1 MSWLFSSDTLRRV
14 KPENTQQ
21 YPRFVKGIS
30 IRIDKLTSQAVKDRE
45 HISELRSFALGVE
58 ELQEKQQLLTADLA
72 DSLLD
77 FQWLLEEYRVSL
89 FAQQLKT
96 RVPVSAK
103 RLTKR
108 WSTILNQLKILLP
121 DYH

>member
-1 MSWLFSSDTLRRV
+1 M
-14 KPENTQQ
+14 
-21 YPRFVKGIS
+21 
-30 IRIDKLTSQAVKDRE
+30 RIDKLTSQVVKDRE
-45 HISELRSFALGVE
+45 HIIDLRSFADGVE
-58 ELQEKQQLLTADLA
+58 GLREKQQLLTSDLA

-77 FQWLLEEYRVSL
+77 FQWLLEEYRISL

-103 RLTKR
+103 RLGKR
-108 WSTILNQLKILLP
+108 WSDILDQLKILLP

>member
-1 MSWLFSSDTLRRV
+1 MTHAKNKRI
-14 KPENTQQ
+14 KPI
-21 YPRFVKGIS
+21 KA
-30 IRIDKLTSQAVKDRE
+30 KAKKAVKILLE
-45 HISELRSFALGVE
+45 GQFGKSSETVVIEDFIIGYNYLNKECIYEIL
-58 ELQEKQQLLTADLA
+58 DLVK

-77 FQWLLEEYRVSL
+77 FQWLLEEYRISL

-103 RLTKR
+103 RLGKR
-108 WSTILNQLKILLP
+108 WSDILDQLKILLP